1 MASVD
6 AAWLHVDRP
15 TNLMVVTC
23 VFWFDDGFE
32 PRHSPQR

>member
-6 AAWLHVDRP
+6 AARLHMDRP

-23 VFWFDDGFE
+23 VFWFDE
-32 PRHSPQR
+32 PLD